1 MSKAARTTSNRPT
14 PLPHARIAALVEGFR
29 LLVLCLMAVGPAF
42 AIAYLEAF
50 QDPALVAVAHPFH
63 EFAIGVSILLAAFV
77 TLVTW
82 ACYDSSGE
90 VLTRFLT
97 LGFLGFAVVY
107 TPHGLLT
114 EHSSHNMALF
124 LLYGPASRMV
134 MTFFLFIGLL
144 SYQAEHD
151 APERRRR
158 ASVWLP
164 WIVPQFV
171 VVAAVWWVATTRVVD
186 PSIVRVVT
194 EGAAIALCAAS
205 LLVMAAKRIRGPLV
219 WCYAVAL
226 VWFAL
231 SSGAFFLAR
240 PWNHQ
245 WWLAHAV
252 FASGFFLLSYGVVR
266 AYQTTRAFSLLYSAE
281 VMIGQLADSQA
292 AVSTKD
298 MLLRELNHRVK
309 NSLQIVANLL
319 ILEEARSRDVGVR
332 SVLTEIRGRLD
343 AISLIHRRLYQADYD
358 GHFDAASTLAEL
370 CENLL
375 AVASTGNRIHF
386 RLEVQPVL
394 VTVDQGITLMLLV
407 NELVT
412 NAVKH
417 GFPDGRSGTLWVRLI
432 RRGDH
437 AALEVEDD
445 GVGFGGVGIGASG
458 NSGDGL
464 GLRLS
469 RQMAEE
475 LGGRLEI
482 STGARG
488 TRFNV
493 DFPLATVTER
503 LAVEA

>member
-1 MSKAARTTSNRPT
+1 MSKAALSIGNRPT
-14 PLPHARIAALVEGFR
+14 PSSSATIATLVEGFR
-29 LLVLCLMAVGPAF
+29 LLILGLMAAGPAI
-42 AIAYLEAF
+42 AIGYLAAF
-50 QDPALVAVAHPFH
+50 QDPALVAVDHLFH
-63 EFAIGVSILLAAFV
+63 EIAIGISILLAAFV
-77 TLVTW
+77 TVVTW
-82 ACYDSSGE
+82 NCYDSSGE

-97 LGFLGFAVVY
+97 LGFLGFVIVY

-114 EHSSHNMALF
+114 GHSSHNMALF
-124 LLYGPASRMV
+124 LLYGPASRLV
-134 MTFFLFIGLL
+134 MTFFLLVGLL
-144 SYQAEHD
+144 SYQTEPD
-151 APERRRR
+151 PPERRRR

-164 WIVPQFV
+164 WIVPQV
-171 VVAAVWWVATTRVVD
+171 GMVILVWWVATAKVVD
-186 PSIVRVVT
+186 PSLFRTLT
-194 EGAAIALCAAS
+194 EGGAIAFCAAS
-205 LLVMAAKRIRGPLV
+205 LLVLAVKRIRGPLV

-252 FASGFFLLSYGVVR
+252 FACGFFLLSYGVVR
-266 AYQTTRAFSLLYSAE
+266 AYQTTRSFSRLYSAE
-281 VMIGQLADSQA
+281 EMIGQLADSQA

-319 ILEEARSRDVGVR
+319 ILEEARSEDAGVR

-358 GHFDAASTLAEL
+358 GHFDAASTLTEL

-375 AVASTGNRIHF
+375 AVANTGNRIHF
-386 RLEVQPVL
+386 RLEVEPVL

-412 NAVKH
+412 NGVKH
-417 GFPDGRSGTLWVRLI
+417 GFPNGRAGTLWVRLV
-432 RRGDH
+432 RRRDR
-437 AALEVEDD
+437 AALEVSDD
-445 GVGFGGVGIGASG
+445 GVGFANGAG
-458 NSGDGL
+458 TSGDGL

-475 LGGRLEI
+475 LGGRLDI
-482 STGARG
+482 STGATG
-488 TRFNV
+488 TRFSV
-493 DFPLATVTER
+493 DFPLVAVARRET
-503 LAVEA
+503 VEA

>member
-1 MSKAARTTSNRPT
+1 MSTAVLTPGNSPD
-14 PLPHARIAALVEGFR
+14 PLPHARIAAAVEGFR
-29 LLVLCLMAVGPAF
+29 LLVLSLMAAGPVF
-42 AIAYLEAF
+42 GIAYLAAF
-50 QDPALVAVAHPFH
+50 QDPALVAVAHTFH
-63 EFAIGVSILLAAFV
+63 EIAIGVSILLAAFV
-77 TLVTW
+77 ALVTW
-82 ACYDSSGE
+82 TCYDTSGE

-114 EHSSHNMALF
+114 EQSGHNMALF

-134 MTFFLFIGLL
+134 MAFFLFLGLL
-144 SYQAEHD
+144 AYRAEHD
-151 APERRRR
+151 PPAVRRR

-164 WIVPQFV
+164 WILPQFV
-171 VVAAVWWVATTRVVD
+171 VVAAVWWVATTKVVD
-186 PSIVRVVT
+186 PSIVRVAT
-194 EGAAIALCAAS
+194 EGTAIALCAAS
-205 LLVMAAKRIRGPLV
+205 LLVMAVKRIRGPLV

-245 WWLAHAV
+245 WWLAHAI
-252 FASGFFLLSYGVVR
+252 FAGGFFLLSYGVVR
-266 AYQTTRAFSLLYSAE
+266 AYQTTRAFSRLYSAE
-281 VMIGQLADSQA
+281 VMMGQLADSRA
-292 AVSTKD
+292 AVSTKE

-319 ILEEARSRDVGVR
+319 ILEEARSRNADLR

-343 AISLIHRRLYQADYD
+343 AISLIHRRLYQADYE
-358 GHFDAASTLAEL
+358 GHFDAASTLTEL

-375 AVASTGNRIHF
+375 AVADTGNRIQF
-386 RLEVQPVL
+386 RLEVQPVQ

-417 GFPDGRSGTLWVRLI
+417 GFPKGRSGTLWVRLV
-432 RRGDH
+432 RRGAH
-437 AALEVEDD
+437 AVLEVEDD
-445 GVGFGGVGIGASG
+445 GVGFGKSDQ
-458 NSGDGL
+458 SGDGL

-469 RQMAEE
+469 RQMAGE
-475 LGGRLEI
+475 LGGRLEVV
-482 STGARG
+482 TGAGG
-488 TRFNV
+488 TRFSV
-493 DFPLATVTER
+493 DFPLTAVGPRVAMEAAT
-503 LAVEA
+503 EA